1 VPSTVERERNA
12 PRTREAI
19 LDAAERLFA
28 IQGYEATSLTE
39 VGQAAGVSRGTPGY
53 FFGSKADLY
62 RAVLDRCFGEV
73 TQAVRAGRERAL
85 ASGESPDVVL
95 AGAVGDYF
103 DFLAARPNFVRL
115 LEREALAA
123 RGVMPEAPIELQA
136 GREALSALAVEL
148 GLDPSPSGD
157 AAHLLLSIIALCW
170 FPLVH
175 AQTVAPSVGVDL
187 TAPDALAQ
195 RKRHVIDL
203 VLYGA
208 RGRAATLDAGSAV
221 SSAGRLL

>member
-1 VPSTVERERNA
+1 MTHPPERERNA

-28 IQGYEATSLTE
+28 AQGYEATSLTQ

-62 RAVLDRCFGEV
+62 RVVLERCFSEV
-73 TQAVRAGRERAL
+73 RHAVQAGRERAL
-85 ASGESPDVVL
+85 ASGEGPDIVL
-95 AGAVGDYF
+95 EGAVGDYF
-103 DFLAARPNFVRL
+103 DFLVARPNLVRL
-115 LEREALAA
+115 LEREALTAS
-123 RGVMPEAPIELQA
+123 GVLPEASVELQT
-136 GREALSALAVEL
+136 GREALAALAIEL

-175 AQTVAPSVGVDL
+175 ANTIAPSVGVDL
-187 TAPDALAQ
+187 ASAEALAQ
-195 RKRHVIDL
+195 RKRHVVEL

-208 RGRAATLDAGSAV
+208 RGRTATPARDSRSPAGNS
-221 SSAGRLL
+221 L